1 MKLSVFLTL
10 LFFSYLVS
18 SAQNQISFNGSFEKL
33 DATHK
38 PSGWGFPTI
47 CNLDSGEKKVGKY
60 SLAINSRADGA
71 GFVSASYV
79 IPKAYNGSNIELK
92 GYLKTQDVS
101 NGFAGLWLRIDGYE
115 GEGSLAFDNMQSQ
128 GLKGTNDWKEYSIKL
143 PYDDE
148 HAAQIV
154 LGGLIVGK
162 GKIWMDGLTLY
173 IDGKPIEQAVP
184 KTIKIL
190 KAQQDTAF
198 SKLSGIDNI
207 SLNKQQVVNLKYL
220 GEVWGVVKY
229 HHPLVAKGEFNMD
242 AELFR
247 VLPEVLKAKNNTELS
262 AAIEKWVDKFGEPD
276 TTKKRTVF
284 SDKDVFQKP
293 AYGSIFNSSVFSLS
307 LIEKLK
313 NIVSSP
319 HIGANYYIELTPGVG
334 NPIFKHE
341 LPYLGLRYAD
351 AGMRLLSLYRYW
363 NMIEY
368 FFPYKHLI
376 GEDWEKILTEF
387 IPEFIQAKNNQEYL
401 LASLKLISCIHDTH
415 ANIWSSHAGLE
426 DFRGKF
432 ALPIQAKF
440 IENKLVVTGYYTDSL
455 GVKDIF
461 KVGDIITHIGG
472 TRVENLIQKY
482 LPLTAASNYPTQLRD
497 MPRNYLL
504 RSNKETVLVEIMREG
519 RTKTV
524 NAPTLING
532 KLNRQIDYDPD
543 PKAPAFKVL
552 DGGVGYLFPGR
563 YKNKDLPQ
571 IKKAF
576 ETTKGIIIDMR
587 CYPSDFMPFTFVPY
601 VKTGNSPFVKFAF
614 GNIAQPGLFTVSKP
628 LTNAG
633 TGEYKGKVVVI
644 VNEQTQSQ
652 AEYTTMAFQSSANV
666 KVLGS
671 TTAGADGN
679 VSGIILPGGINTM
692 ISGLGILYP
701 DNTETQRKGVKID
714 YEMSPTVAGVL
725 AGRDELLD
733 KAIQIVLGK

>member
-1 MKLSVFLTL
+1 MKLFALLTL
-10 LFFSYLVS
+10 LFFSYLGS
-18 SAQNQISFNGSFEKL
+18 NAQISLNGSFENL

-38 PSGWGFPTI
+38 PSGWILPTLA
-47 CNLDSGEKKVGKY
+47 NLDSVEKRLGQY
-60 SLAINSRADGA
+60 SLAINSKAEGN
-71 GFVSASYV
+71 GFASASYV
-79 IPKAYNGSNIELK
+79 IPKAFKGREIELR
-92 GYLKTQDVS
+92 GYLKTQDVT

-115 GEGSLAFDNMQSQ
+115 GEGSLAFDNMEAQA
-128 GLKGTNDWKEYSIKL
+128 LKGTTEWKEYHIKL

-162 GKIWMDGLTLY
+162 GKMWMDAITLY
-173 IDGKPIEQAVP
+173 IDGKPIELAVP

-247 VLPEVLKAKNNTELS
+247 VLPEVLKANNNTELS

-284 SDKDVFQKP
+284 SNKDVVQKP
-293 AYGSIFNSSVFSLS
+293 AYGSTFNSSVFSLS
-307 LIEKLK
+307 LTAKLK

-341 LPYLGLRYAD
+341 LPYSGLRYAD

-376 GEDWEKILTEF
+376 GEDWEKMLTAF
-387 IPEFIQAKNNQEYL
+387 IPEFIQAKDNQEYL
-401 LASLKLISCIHDTH
+401 LASLKLISSIHDTH
-415 ANIWSSHAGLE
+415 ANIWSNHAGLE
-426 DFRGKF
+426 DYRGKF

-440 IENKLVVTGYYTDSL
+440 IENKLVVTGYYADTL
-455 GVKDIF
+455 GLKEIF

-472 TRVENLIQKY
+472 TRVDKLVQKY

-497 MPRNYLL
+497 MPRNYFL
-504 RSNKETVLVEIMREG
+504 RSNKEVLLVEIMHEG
-519 RTKTV
+519 KNKTV
-524 NAPTLING
+524 NAPMLINS

-552 DGGVGYLFPGR
+552 DGGIGYLFPGR

-576 ETTKGIIIDMR
+576 ERTKGIIIDMR

-601 VKTGNSPFVKFAF
+601 VKTGNAPFVKFAF

-679 VSGIILPGGINTM
+679 VSGIVLPGGINTM

-701 DNTETQRKGVKID
+701 DNTQTQRKGVKID
-714 YEMSPTVAGVL
+714 YEMSPTVAGIL
-725 AGRDELLD
+725 AGRDELLE